1 MNPILSAK
9 LARIQLASL
18 AIGLV
23 AGVACVIGAATGAR
37 QFYFSYLSALMFWGG
52 LGLGCLAVT
61 MIHHLTGGRWGY
73 PIRRIL
79 EAGFMTLPLM
89 LPLFVPIFFGL
100 GRLYPWARPAEVAAA
115 EDLRYRAA
123 YENEPGYIIRQIIF
137 LLVFICFAFLLRRW
151 SCEQDLTTDAEPTR
165 KARALSGAGIVV
177 YGLVG
182 TFACIDW
189 ILSLENHWYSTMFGV
204 IFLIGQILAAYAFGV
219 VALAFVRNWEP
230 FTKIVQPVH
239 YHHLG
244 NLMLTF
250 VLFWTYVSFG
260 QLLIIYSGDIPH
272 ETEWYRH
279 RIAGDWKFLIGAIA
293 LFHFFLPFLLLLFRA
308 VKKHAVSLTA
318 LAAVLLLMRVAD
330 SYWLVMPTLH
340 QHGVAISWMDFAA
353 FIAVGGLW
361 LAWFVACLKARPL
374 VPVNDPGLQ
383 FSFVYAE
390 A

>member
-1 MNPILSAK
+1 MNPMLSAK
-9 LARIQLASL
+9 LARVQLACL
-18 AIGLV
+18 AIGLA
-23 AGVACVIGAATGAR
+23 AGVACVIGAATGSS
-37 QFYFSYLSALMFWGG
+37 QFYFSYLAAVIFW
-52 LGLGCLAVT
+52 LGLAVGCLAVT

-89 LPLFVPIFFGL
+89 AILFVPIFFGL
-100 GRLYPWARPAEVAAA
+100 NRLYPWARPAEVAAA
-115 EDLRYRAA
+115 ADLRYRTG
-123 YENEPGYIIRQIIF
+123 YENGPAYVIRQVFF
-137 LLVFICFAFLLRRW
+137 LVIFICFAWLLRRW
-151 SCEQDLTTDAEPTR
+151 SCEQDLTSDAAPTR
-165 KARALSGAGIVV
+165 KARALSGAGIVA

-189 ILSLENHWYSTMFGV
+189 VVSLESHWYSTMFGV
-204 IFLIGQILAAYAFGV
+204 IYLIGQILAAYAFGV

-230 FTKIVQPVH
+230 FNKIVQTVH

-272 ETEWYRH
+272 ETEWYQH
-279 RIAGDWKFLIGAIA
+279 RIAGNWKFVIGTIA

-308 VKKHAVSLTA
+308 VKKHAVSLTT
-318 LAAVLLLMRVAD
+318 LAAVLLLMRVVD

-340 QHGVAISWMDFAA
+340 QHGVAVSWMDFAA

-361 LAWFVACLKARPL
+361 LAWFVGCLKARPL
-374 VPVNDPGLQ
+374 VPLNDPGLQ
-383 FSFVYAE
+383 FSFVYAR